1 MKTFLVIIGFIIASS
16 AIAAPKKLA
25 VCDADDLKS
34 LAESILDAK
43 KDGLANAKLMKN
55 LDGKT
60 VGFYAYN
67 KKGDDMIAEV
77 CEYLD
82 SDNMTTASK
91 WYYWEADGIT
101 TNPAAW
107 TRNGSY
113 SIRQDEGGA
122 DLTML
127 KADAKGNVKLEISI
141 LGMGEDDFVEVRK
154 DVVLFSDK

>member
-1 MKTFLVIIGFIIASS
+1 MKSLLIVLGLSFAAS
-16 AIAAPKKLA
+16 AVAAPKKIA
-25 VCDADDLKS
+25 VCNAQGLKF

-43 KDGLANAKLMKN
+43 KDGLTSAKLMKN
-55 LDGKT
+55 LNGQT

-67 KKGDDMIAEV
+67 KAGDDMIAEV
-77 CEYLD
+77 CEYMETD
-82 SDNMTTASK
+82 DMVVASK
-91 WYYWEADGIT
+91 WYYWENDGIT

-107 TRNGSY
+107 TRDGLY

-122 DLTML
+122 DLNML

-154 DVVLFSDK
+154 DVITFSDK

>member
-16 AIAAPKKLA
+16 AIAAPSKLA

-43 KDGLANAKLMKN
+43 KDGLVNAKLMKN
-55 LDGKT
+55 LNGKT

-77 CEYLD
+77 CEYMETD
-82 SDNMTTASK
+82 DMVVASK
-91 WYYWEADGIT
+91 WYYWEADGFK

-107 TRNGSY
+107 TRNGVY

-127 KADAKGNVKLEISI
+127 KPDAKGNVKLEISI

>member
-1 MKTFLVIIGFIIASS
+1 MKPLMIILGLTLAAS
-16 AIAAPKKLA
+16 AMAAPKKLA
-25 VCDADDLKS
+25 VCDVQDLKS

-43 KDGLANAKLMKN
+43 KDGLLNAKLMKN

-67 KKGDDMIAEV
+67 NKGDDMIAEV
-77 CEYLD
+77 CEYMETD
-82 SDNMTTASK
+82 EMVVASK
-91 WYYWEADGIT
+91 WYYWEADGFT
-101 TNPAAW
+101 TNPASW

-127 KADAKGNVKLEISI
+127 KADNKGNVKLEISI
-141 LGMGEDDFVEVRK
+141 LGMGENDLVEVRK
-154 DVVLFSDK
+154 DTVLFSDK

>member
-1 MKTFLVIIGFIIASS
+1 MKSLMIVLGLTLAAS
-16 AIAAPKKLA
+16 AVAAPKKLA
-25 VCDADDLKS
+25 VCDAQDLKS
-34 LAESILDAK
+34 LAGSILDAK
-43 KDGLANAKLMKN
+43 KDGLVNAKLMKN

-60 VGFYAYN
+60 VGFYAFN
-67 KKGDDMIAEV
+67 KNGDDMMAEV
-77 CEYLD
+77 CEYMETD
-82 SDNMTTASK
+82 AMTVASN
-91 WYYWEADGIT
+91 WYYWETDGVT

-122 DLTML
+122 DLKML